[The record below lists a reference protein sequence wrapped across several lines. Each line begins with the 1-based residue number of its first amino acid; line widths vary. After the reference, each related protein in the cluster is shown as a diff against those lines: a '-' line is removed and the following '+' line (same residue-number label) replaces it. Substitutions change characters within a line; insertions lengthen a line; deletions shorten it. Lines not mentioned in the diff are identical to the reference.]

1 MGIQMESNIF
11 RAIQN
16 DLCYKIVV
24 YIIDLLDIIS
34 YNPAEDNRS
43 CMHMFII

>member
-1 MGIQMESNIF
+1 MESNIF

-24 YIIDLLDIIS
+24 YLIELLDIIP
-34 YNPAEDNRS
+34 YYDAEEHNS
-43 CMHMFII
+43 T